1 MGRHIKLP
9 STSMHFV
16 DRHGRPRF
24 YFRRAGLKKVRLTGL
39 PWSTE
44 FMDSYEA
51 ALNQAVPVVIGAKRT
66 KSGTVNEAI
75 ARYLGSA
82 AFTNQLAP
90 STQAMRR
97 AILERFSCG
106 AWRQA
111 NTETCS

>member
-1 MGRHIKLP
+1 M
-9 STSMHFV
+9 
-16 DRHGRPRF
+16 
-24 YFRRAGLKKVRLTGL
+24 RLTGL

-66 KSGTVNEAI
+66 KSDTVNEAI